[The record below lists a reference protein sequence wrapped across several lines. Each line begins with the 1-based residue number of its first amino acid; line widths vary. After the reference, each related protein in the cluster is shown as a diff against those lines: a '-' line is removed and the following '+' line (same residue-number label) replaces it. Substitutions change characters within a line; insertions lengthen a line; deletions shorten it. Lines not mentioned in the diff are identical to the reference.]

1 MVACSISRI
10 PGAGRKR
17 MFPELE
23 KELKQWVK
31 EQKSIALPITK
42 DTVKEKAQSLPN
54 GEKFVSSNR

>member
-1 MVACSISRI
+1 MAACSISRI

-23 KELKQWVK
+23 RELKEWVRN
-31 EQKSIALPITK
+31 QKINALPITK
-42 DTVKEKAQSLPN
+42 DTIREKAQSLPN

>member
-10 PGAGRKR
+10 PGAGRKQ

-23 KELKQWVK
+23 KELKKWVQD
-31 EQKSIALPITK
+31 QKINALPITK
-42 DTVKEKAQSLPN
+42 DTVKEKAQSLLN